1 MFEMPTLADGYKSA
15 GTGRSA
21 PTPSTFTFEADSNPL
36 QLASF
41 YEATGA
47 RMPLAFTNPSSNSAP
62 SSKILGLE
70 QEDWIKL
77 VVGAVALAVLAR
89 IMK

>member
-1 MFEMPTLADGYKSA
+1 MFEMPTLADGYKDA

-21 PTPSTFTFEADSNPL
+21 PTPSTFTFDPDSNPL

-41 YEATGA
+41 YAATGA
-47 RMPLAFTNPSSNSAP
+47 RSPFSFGGPTSNSAS

-89 IMK
+89 IIR